1 MFDLVQTVRLGERIG
16 FIPRELNKP
25 PHDRPLLAS
34 DEPLDHI
41 GKLLMPA
48 KRCLRSK
55 ELSVGREKVGTYL
68 PIAAL
73 KLSGHMSDYVLIGRG
88 PTCSVGHAMVRR
100 AVRLIP
106 SREAL
111 EVAQVPLLWTL
122 SLAATGDV
130 RVVR

>member
-73 KLSGHMSDYVLIGRG
+73 KLSANLACQHASGLRSEEPRQLAKR
-88 PTCSVGHAMVRR
+88 CSLGMPYSLLRSER
-100 AVRLIP
+100 
-106 SREAL
+106 L
-111 EVAQVPLLWTL
+111 EVLMKSLLEPWRIRWRDL
-122 SLAATGDV
+122 GA
-130 RVVR
+130 